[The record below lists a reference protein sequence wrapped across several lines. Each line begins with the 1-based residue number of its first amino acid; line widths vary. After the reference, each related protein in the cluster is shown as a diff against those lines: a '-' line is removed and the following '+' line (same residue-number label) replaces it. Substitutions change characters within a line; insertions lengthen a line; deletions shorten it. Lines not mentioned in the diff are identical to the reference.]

1 MSKGGDII
9 MAGAVE
15 DSCPSSVL
23 PSQSP
28 SPSTSRRQQSNMS
41 LSQTYFLAQ
50 VARHKLMNAAR
61 QPDRNLRVL
70 TAHANM
76 LDGLMVDLAEAEN
89 EQEDWFNQ
97 AVSYANAGNAVT
109 NFNNDNIHDTHGNPI
124 SDFDF
129 DSEDD
134 DDVYDEFDDDDDDDD
149 DDDYD
154 ECGSDCS
161 CSSGSGSDSGED
173 IVFMLDAH
181 NRAVQRKRSIS
192 TLYNELNST
201 PADAEPEEETDYNN
215 YTRDNIQQP
224 PELLHDLD
232 EESDDDSQPS
242 SPRRNSFDFFA
253 ASSPTI
259 EETLTSSE
267 VEKGGE
273 IVQRDDNDE
282 DVPLLGYCFSRSSV
296 LHG

>member
-1 MSKGGDII
+1 
-9 MAGAVE
+9 MAAAVR
-15 DSCPSSVL
+15 PSRL
-23 PSQSP
+23 PSRPPSFLPSSP

-61 QPDRNLRVL
+61 RPDRDLRVL

-76 LDGLMVDLAEAEN
+76 LDGLMADLAEAEN

-97 AVSYANAGNAVT
+97 AVSYANAGNTVT
-109 NFNNDNIHDTHGNPI
+109 AFNDNGDGDIRDKRQNPT

-129 DSEDD
+129 DSDD
-134 DDVYDEFDDDDDDDD
+134 DDDDDLYDEFDDDDDDDF
-149 DDDYD
+149 D

-161 CSSGSGSDSGED
+161 CSSGSDSGED
-173 IVFMLDAH
+173 IVFMLDSH
-181 NRAVQRKRSIS
+181 SRAVQRKRSIS

-201 PADAEPEEETDYNN
+201 LSDAEPDEETDYAH
-215 YTRDNIQQP
+215 YTRDSIQQP
-224 PELLHDLD
+224 PELLHDPD
-232 EESDDDSQPS
+232 EEESDDDSQPV

-253 ASSPTI
+253 TSSHTI
-259 EETLTSSE
+259 GETLTSSE
-267 VEKGGE
+267 VGKETE
-273 IVQRDDNDE
+273 VVQTDDDDE